1 MTEIPP
7 QIIGLAA
14 SFFYALCLV
23 SARRGLKYS
32 TPITVTYVSL
42 IVHTVTLWT
51 AVFLTGGIPDVLPL
65 AVLLFVIAGVIQ
77 PVIRFFTYTG
87 VEKIGAS
94 RSGPLRST
102 HPIFSALI
110 AITILHEQAGP
121 MVLMGTL
128 LVVAGIILITWQP
141 EERLSTF
148 RGWYVLFPLAA
159 ALLAGIVHPLRR
171 YALSISNYP
180 LFFAALVGLVS
191 LFCLLVYLVL
201 PQTSQRPTWDRRA
214 FWPFIVAGLSET
226 MGILLVITALGVGHV
241 VIVSP
246 FVAISPVWVLLGTV
260 IFLRD
265 LERLNARTIIGT
277 CTVVA
282 GTVTISLG
290 G

>member
-1 MTEIPP
+1 MELPP

-32 TPITVTYVSL
+32 TPITVTCVSL

-65 AVLLFVIAGVIQ
+65 AVILFVIAGVIQ
-77 PVIRFFTYTG
+77 PFIRFFTYTG

-94 RSGPLRST
+94 R
-102 HPIFSALI
+102 
-110 AITILHEQAGP
+110 

-148 RGWYVLFPLAA
+148 RGWYVLFPLTA

-171 YALSISNYP
+171 YALGISNYP

-191 LFCLLVYLVL
+191 LFCLVVYLAL
-201 PQTSQRPTWDRRA
+201 PHATQRPSWDRRA
-214 FWPFIVAGLSET
+214 LWPFIAAGLSET

-265 LERLNARTIIGT
+265 LENVNSRTVIGT
-277 CTVVA
+277 CSVVA
-282 GTVTISLG
+282 GTIAISLG
-290 G
+290 A